1 MISPQKHGKFRHRE
15 PGYVRCSQSPAL
27 GSVSPMARDIS
38 KLLEL
43 AEERVARSE
52 RFLRTQREL
61 IETLRRLGYET
72 AGPAA
77 RIRRLT
83 HAIHRCPGSASR
95 GAGAK
100 RCGTANSFGVCVTT
114 STARIKI
121 EQHPAASPHL
131 ISTARATT
139 PPGSP
144 QSAGRLS
151 VGLSQAVPLAR
162 YRRYRR
168 SSARRCG
175 AATCSSLP
183 SRAEVPPARPTPRRV
198 LFEQQHC
205 YRCRAA

>member
-1 MISPQKHGKFRHRE
+1 MRAWSSAISALSALQRRRKRGLPFQTVRPLRPPAAE
-15 PGYVRCSQSPAL
+15 PSP
-27 GSVSPMARDIS
+27 R
-38 KLLEL
+38 
-43 AEERVARSE
+43 
-52 RFLRTQREL
+52 
-61 IETLRRLGYET
+61 
-72 AGPAA
+72 PAA